1 MKESIIVDC
10 ANKGAT
16 INPDIYG
23 HFAEHLGSCI
33 YGGFWV
39 GKNSDI
45 PNIHGFNKAVVEAFK
60 NLDIPNLRWPGGCF
74 ADTYH
79 WQDGIGKDRKKIVN
93 TVWGDV
99 VEDNSFGT
107 HEFLELCDELKCKP
121 YICGNLGTGSAKEMS
136 EWVEYITNASISP
149 MADLRRANGRE
160 EPWKLPFFGVGN
172 ESWGYGGFM
181 RPDYYTDLYLQ
192 YQTFLKQ
199 YSGNKMDKIAVGP
212 NGADYEWTD
221 KVMQR
226 AHKFMNGFSLHYYTI
241 PYSFEE
247 KLPATGFSKEDYYRM
262 VRAALYMEELVRR
275 HDEIMS
281 KYDPEKKIS
290 LVVDEWGNWFA
301 PKEGTNPG
309 FLVQDNSVSD
319 AIVAGVT
326 LNIFNN
332 HADRVRMANLA
343 QAVNVLQSPVL
354 TQGDKI
360 VLTPTYH
367 VLHQYK
373 KHMNGTLLS
382 TTTANTFVGV
392 RDVVDYNAKQ
402 QHKDAKE
409 NVIIPD
415 LNVSASVKHCDKC
428 GKDVYCITVVNTDI
442 ESSRDVAISLAN
454 FAGNIAEAEA
464 TVVTGDSYD
473 TINYFDSPERVTEKA
488 HSVKVTERDT
498 VEISLPAHSVACIT
512 VKA

>member
-1 MKESIIVDC
+1 MKESIVVDC

-16 INPDIYG
+16 ISPDIYG

-93 TVWGDV
+93 TVWGGV

-121 YICGNLGTGSAKEMS
+121 YICGNLGSGSAKEMS
-136 EWVEYITNASISP
+136 EWVEYITNGSISP

-160 EPWKLPFFGVGN
+160 EPWKLDMFGVGN
-172 ESWGYGGFM
+172 ESWGWGGFM
-181 RPDYYTDLYLQ
+181 SPDYYSDLYLQ

-199 YSGNKMDKIAVGP
+199 YGKDKMQKIAVGP
-212 NGADYEWTD
+212 NSDDYNWTD
-221 KVMQR
+221 KVMNR
-226 AHKFMNGFSLHYYTI
+226 AHNFMDGFSLHYYTFA
-241 PYSFEE
+241 YRFEE
-247 KLPATGFSKEDYYRM
+247 KTNATGFDKETYYRM
-262 VRAALYMEELVRR
+262 IRSALHMDEIVRR
-275 HDEIMS
+275 HSEIMN
-281 KYDPEKKIS
+281 KYDPEKRIA

-319 AIVAGVT
+319 AVVAGLT

-332 HADRVRMANLA
+332 HADRVRVANLA

-373 KHMNGTLLS
+373 KHMGATLLS
-382 TTTANTFVGV
+382 TTTANTFVGL
-392 RDVVDYNAKQ
+392 RDVVDYNAKL
-402 QHKDAKE
+402 QHKEAKE

-428 GKDVYCITVVNTDI
+428 GKDLYCVTVVNTDVD
-442 ESSRDVAISLAN
+442 SSRDVTLSLAN
-454 FAGNIAEAEA
+454 LKGNIEEASA

-473 TINYFDSPERVTEKA
+473 TINYFDAPDRVTEKA
-488 HSVKVTERDT
+488 HSVKVTERDS
-498 VEISLPAHSVACIT
+498 VEVSLPAHSVVCIT
-512 VKA
+512 IKA